1 MDEKFFDFR
10 NKGRPWRVRLQ
21 RLLYAV
27 LFLSSQ
33 TSYVLSFNF
42 NIRKKIAFIS
52 TNRPG
57 LKGRADHFDRHPFL
71 HAMIADDSYVEDTES
86 ECIDTSSSFST
97 THIVFPGGGIFFYY
111 QAGLVNFLRERYDL
125 STCTF
130 SGASAGALTA
140 TLTAADVDFCE
151 ATDLALKLAENAGV
165 WDRTGGLQGIWG
177 PLIEEWLDSLLP
189 TCIDTLQD
197 RITLLVTPIPSFGK
211 TKISRFENR
220 KDLIHCN
227 MASVHLVSNNAMA
240 VLRSEIILK
249 FYFWVSQPYVSSE
262 SIGGTHSIT
271 IFEFKQPWFLDGNL
285 TSNFRGR
292 PHIDGSFLS
301 KEDDYSPNFEKH
313 CNATIDTIYL
323 DWSKDPEMSS
333 KGGIDIVEA
342 LSPEGIYGL
351 MERGKRYGK
360 VMEDQ
365 GMFDSLKKLT

>member
-227 MASVHLVSNNAMA
+227 MASVHL
-240 VLRSEIILK
+240 
-249 FYFWVSQPYVSSE
+249 
-262 SIGGTHSIT
+262 
-271 IFEFKQPWFLDGNL
+271 PWFLDGNL